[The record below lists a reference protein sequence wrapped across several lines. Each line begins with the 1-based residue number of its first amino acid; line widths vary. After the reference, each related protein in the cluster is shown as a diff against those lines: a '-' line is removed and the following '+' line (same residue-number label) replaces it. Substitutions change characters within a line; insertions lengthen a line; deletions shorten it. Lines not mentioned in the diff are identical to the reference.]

1 MEMTPRT
8 HPDPGHK
15 AESNGSSRHDNMAHS
30 IPRIN
35 VNKRDRLRWCTPE
48 LEDAK
53 AYIKKLE
60 NQSFNM
66 KDQRRDLKREIR
78 KDARYNYRT
87 LIRREKYL
95 AFRKLVNN
103 TNYSSAINQEKYF
116 DERIGQLTKPAG
128 STCKSRY
135 S

>member
-1 MEMTPRT
+1 
-8 HPDPGHK
+8 
-15 AESNGSSRHDNMAHS
+15 MAHS

-116 DERIGQLTKPAG
+116 DERIGQVTKPAG